1 MSFTF
6 YLFDRD
12 AWDDP
17 FDMLRDSNN
26 SGDANTGQQISLTN
40 PSAGQTVT
48 VNGNA
53 IADSSSVAGGLSQ
66 SYTISGR
73 TFAAGQSIEMD
84 YGFVVRDD
92 NGIEYFIGKVKVSG
106 STDTDYNGS
115 IMTQGWDPVAQQW
128 VGPPPIGT
136 TFTLVEIDDS
146 TYQGAINPWARTAG
160 GVRDGSSRFNPY
172 SNDVRLGEGVAA
184 PVLDTGFFPLCFVAG
199 AMIQTQDGLRAVETL
214 LAGDMVVTADNGP
227 QALVWTG
234 QRQVS
239 AQDLQKHPKWRPI
252 RIATG
257 ALGDGLPTR
266 DVLVSPQ
273 HRVLVRSRVA
283 LRMFDTREVLIAAK
297 DLVGLP
303 GITLAEDVTDVHYVH
318 LMFDAHQIVF
328 ADGAPMESFYVGPMS
343 LATLDCATRR
353 EILTL
358 MPGATTTPVDFAR
371 PVVRGGSARK
381 LADRHGKNAHSL
393 IES

>member
-17 FDMLRDSNN
+17 FNMLRSNNN
-26 SGDANTGQQISLTN
+26 SGSANTGQEITLADA
-40 PSAGQTVT
+40 SAGQSVT
-48 VNGNA
+48 VNGNG
-53 IADSSSVAGGLSQ
+53 IGDSASVAGGLSQ
-66 SYTISGR
+66 SYTISGT
-73 TFAAGQSIEMD
+73 TFAAGASIEMD
-84 YGFVVRDD
+84 YGFVVRDG

-106 STDTDYNGS
+106 STDTGYNGS
-115 IMTQGWDPVAQQW
+115 IMTSGWDPVAQEW
-128 VGPPPIGT
+128 VGAAPPGT
-136 TFTLVEIDDS
+136 TFTLVEINDS
-146 TYQGAINPWARTAG
+146 TYQGAINPWARTAD
-160 GVRDGSSRFNPY
+160 GVRDGSNTFNPY

-184 PVLDTGFFPLCFVAG
+184 PVLGSDAFPFCFVAG

-214 LAGDMVVTADNGP
+214 LAGDMVVTADDGLK
-227 QALVWTG
+227 ALVWIG
-234 QRQVS
+234 HRQVS
-239 AQDLQKHPKWRPI
+239 AQDLQNHPKWRPI

-303 GITLAEDVTDVHYVH
+303 GITRADDVTEVHYVH

-343 LATLDCATRR
+343 LATLDCGARR

-358 MPGATTTPVDFAR
+358 MPDVTTAPVDFAR

-381 LADRHGKNAHSL
+381 LAERHGKNAHSL